1 MKLYQ
6 IEYLMATVESGSISK
21 AADDLIVSRPAVSR
35 AIKDLED
42 EFGVQFFYRTT
53 AGIALTETGKAFYDK
68 CQQMRHLISEIQN
81 EMRLAKDAELQK
93 RMSKLRVG
101 LSFTAQ
107 CKFLSIIKLFM
118 KTHPDIQME
127 ITELSS
133 GNLEQGLIENDLDLE
148 IVLGFEESSEVI
160 DSIPLTESEF
170 VFCCAKEHP
179 LAGRESVTV
188 PDIKDEPLVGLNSL
202 SFKNNQVN
210 VLYARYNLK
219 PNFQYWTSQITMTKQ
234 MLREGLCCTI
244 KPKESLIN
252 DPDIAMIPFDP
263 PVRYPIRLQW
273 NRRVHHPAAFDTFVE
288 FAQEFAKQKR

>member
-53 AGIALTETGKAFYDK
+53 AGIALTETGKSFYDR
-68 CQQMRHLISEIQN
+68 CQQLRHLLNEIRN
-81 EMRLAKDAELQK
+81 EMRLAKDAELKK
-93 RMSKLRVG
+93 RMTKLRVG

-107 CKFLSIIKLFM
+107 CKFLPMLTAFKRA
-118 KTHPDIQME
+118 HPEIQLE
-127 ITELSS
+127 ITELPS

-148 IVLGFEESSEVI
+148 IVLGFQEASEVI
-160 DSIPLTESEF
+160 DCIPLAESEF
-170 VFCCAKEHP
+170 AFCCAKDHP
-179 LAGRESVTV
+179 LAGRESITV
-188 PDIKDEPLVGLNSL
+188 LDIKDEPLVGLNSL
-202 SFKNNQVN
+202 SFKNNQIN
-210 VLYARYNLK
+210 VLYAQYNLK
-219 PNFQYWTSQITMTKQ
+219 PNFQYWTSQLSMTKQ

-263 PVRYPIRLQW
+263 PVKYPIRLQW
-273 NRRVHHPAAFDTFVE
+273 NRRVHHPAAFDTLVK
-288 FAQEFAKQKR
+288 FAQEYAAQLK

>member
-53 AGIALTETGKAFYDK
+53 AGIALTETGKSFYDK
-68 CQQMRHLISEIQN
+68 CQQLRHLVNEIKN
-81 EMRLAKDAELQK
+81 EMRLAKNAELQK

-107 CKFLSIIKLFM
+107 CKFLSMINLFI
-118 KTHPDIQME
+118 KTHPDIQVE

-148 IVLGFEESSEVI
+148 IVLGFDALDDVI
-160 DSIPLTESEF
+160 DSISLTESEF
-170 VFCCAKEHP
+170 VFCCAKTHP
-179 LAGRESVTV
+179 LAGRTSVSV
-188 PDIKDEPLVGLNSL
+188 PEIKDEPLVGLNSL

-234 MLREGLCCTI
+234 MLLEGFCCTI
-244 KPKESLIN
+244 KPRESLIN
-252 DPDIAMIPFDP
+252 DPNLAMIPFDP

-273 NRRVHHPAAFDTFVE
+273 NKRVHHPEAFDTFVA
-288 FAQEFAKQKR
+288 FAQDFAEKHK